1 MLNCKKEGDRV
12 RNQQFAYLA
21 KKALSF
27 AEEAAKEMKNSFIGT
42 EHLLLGILKIKES
55 SLCRLLKDSDVTF
68 ARIHEDII
76 VLFGFCDEKIGIP
89 EYTRTME
96 EILDASI
103 IDAKM
108 QGKPAV
114 ELDTLTLC
122 LLQAQ
127 NNVAAEL
134 LRRYDIDIQKLIDQI
149 KMEDV
154 SSLNKIQELTN
165 LNEKMKNSTASLVLR
180 DKQLEMIMQILC
192 RKEKGN
198 PLLLG
203 DPGVG
208 KTAIVEE
215 LAKRIAQGKVPDSL
229 KNNLIF
235 ELNLNGLVAGTK
247 YRGEFEEKIQ
257 KIIVALHQFPQVILF
272 IDEIHQIVGAG
283 KAEGSIDVAGVLKTH
298 LARGKIRCIG
308 STTYDEYVQYIEK
321 DRALQRRFQTVMIEE
336 PNAKEAADMV
346 KCRLPEYRQF
356 HQVEFSED
364 LVEDL
369 IRKSEYYLP
378 ERKLP
383 DKAIDIVDLC
393 CVNAKMEQRKKV
405 NQHDILK
412 TIENMTSIPIV
423 DNSRSSSLVEELSRC
438 ITNQGTLNQ
447 LKKGIQ
453 WLDLQILDDRPL
465 AAWLFKG
472 KNLELKKEVVKMIC
486 RYYFI
491 QSNRLSQIDMRE
503 FKNGNPAN
511 YNMLQESLM
520 PWVKKIK
527 RNPYSI
533 LCFEH
538 FEEAGKE
545 SIDFVKKILKQGK
558 VELQN
563 GVVVDFRH
571 TLVILLDESKHQ
583 ESIGFNAH
591 LSHSSS
597 LEESVDEVFE
607 FEDHN
612 ESQRV
617 RQIQQRVDFY
627 KTQLKDNCLNLD
639 VHDFMDVNENEL
651 DKKIKEKITKI
662 LIKSS

>member
-1 MLNCKKEGDRV
+1 MLNCSKEGDRV

-55 SLCRLLKDSDVTF
+55 SLCRLLKDSDVTYGK
-68 ARIHEDII
+68 IHEDII
-76 VLFGFCDEKIGIP
+76 VLFGFCDEKSNVP
-89 EYTRTME
+89 QYTRTME
-96 EILDASI
+96 EILEASM
-103 IDAKM
+103 IDMKM
-108 QGKPAV
+108 RGKQAV
-114 ELDTLTLC
+114 DLDTLTIC

-134 LRRYDIDIQKLIDQI
+134 LRRYDLDIQKLIDQI
-149 KMEDV
+149 KMADV

-165 LNEKMKNSTASLVLR
+165 LNEKMKKSTASLILR
-180 DKQLEMIMQILC
+180 DKQIEMIMQILC

-215 LAKRIAQGKVPDSL
+215 LAKRIALGKVPASL
-229 KNNLIF
+229 KDNLIF

-257 KIIVALHQFPQVILF
+257 KIIAALYQFPQVILF

-321 DRALQRRFQTVMIEE
+321 DRALQRRFQTIMIEE
-336 PNAKEAADMV
+336 PNRKEAAMMV

-356 HQVEFSED
+356 HHVEFSDD

-369 IRKSEYYLP
+369 IQKSEYYLP

-393 CVNAKMEQRKKV
+393 CANAKMEQRNKV
-405 NQHDILK
+405 NQTDILK
-412 TIENMTSIPIV
+412 TIENMTCIPIL
-423 DNSRSSSLVEELSRC
+423 DQSRSRNLKEELSQC
-438 ITNQGTLNQ
+438 ILNRETLNK
-447 LKKGIQ
+447 LEKGLQ

-465 AAWLFKG
+465 AVWLFKG
-472 KNLELKKEVVKMIC
+472 NNAELKKEVVKLIS
-486 RYYFI
+486 RSYFI
-491 QSNRLSQIDMRE
+491 QSDRCSWIDIRE
-503 FKNGNPAN
+503 LKGNLVGN
-511 YNMLQESLM
+511 LNLVQESGISWM
-520 PWVKKIK
+520 KKIK
-527 RNPYSI
+527 RYPYSI

-545 SIDFVKKILKQGK
+545 SVDFIKKILHQGK
-558 VELQN
+558 IEMQN
-563 GVVVDFRH
+563 GMSIDFRH
-571 TLVILLDESKHQ
+571 TLIILLDESKKH
-583 ESIGFNAH
+583 EAIGFNGH
-591 LSHSSS
+591 LSYSNA
-597 LEESVDEVFE
+597 LEENVDEVFE
-607 FEDHN
+607 FDN
-612 ESQRV
+612 ENETQRY
-617 RQIQQRVDFY
+617 RQIKQRVDFY
-627 KTQLKDNCLNLD
+627 KSQLRDNRLELDAKD
-639 VHDFMDVNENEL
+639 FIDVNENEL
-651 DKKIKEKITKI
+651 DKKIKEKITKL

>member
-1 MLNCKKEGDRV
+1 M
-12 RNQQFAYLA
+12 RNQQFAPFA
-21 KKALSF
+21 KKALKY
-27 AEEAAKEMKNSFIGT
+27 AEEAAREMKNSFIGT

-55 SLCRLLKDSDVTF
+55 SLNRLLKDSDVTYG
-68 ARIHEDII
+68 RIHEDII
-76 VLFGFCDEKIGIP
+76 VLFGFCDERAGIP

-96 EILDASI
+96 EILDASR
-103 IDAKM
+103 IDSKM

-114 ELDTLTLC
+114 DLDTLTIC

-134 LRRYDIDIQKLIDQI
+134 LRRYGMDIQKLIDQI
-149 KMEDV
+149 KMEDI

-165 LNEKMKNSTASLVLR
+165 LNEKMKNSMTSLVLR
-180 DKQLEMIMQILC
+180 DKQIEMIMQILC

-257 KIIVALHQFPQVILF
+257 KIILALQQFPQVILF

-336 PNAKEAADMV
+336 PTVQEAAEMV
-346 KCRLPEYRQF
+346 KSRLPEYRQF
-356 HQVEFSED
+356 HHVEFSED
-364 LVEDL
+364 LIEDL

-378 ERKLP
+378 EKKLP

-393 CVNAKMEQRKKV
+393 CVNARMENRKKV
-405 NQHDILK
+405 TQTDILK
-412 TIENMTSIPIV
+412 TIENMTSIPIA
-423 DNSRSSSLVEELSRC
+423 DDCRSDSLVHE
-438 ITNQGTLNQ
+438 LNQ
-447 LKKGIQ
+447 CVLNQDTLEKLKKGIQ
-453 WLDLQILDDRPL
+453 WLDLQIIDDRPL
-465 AAWLFKG
+465 AVWIFKG
-472 KNLELKKEVVKMIC
+472 NNTELKKEVVKMIG

-491 QSNRLSQIDMRE
+491 QANRLSMIDIRE
-503 FKNGNPAN
+503 FKNGNLVGN
-511 YNMLQESLM
+511 LNFYQESM
-520 PWVKKIK
+520 MAWMKKIK

-545 SIDFVKKILKQGK
+545 SLDFIKKILNQGK
-558 VELQN
+558 IELQN
-563 GVVVDFRH
+563 GMTLDFRH
-571 TLVILLDESKHQ
+571 TLIILLDESKKQ
-583 ESIGFNAH
+583 EAIGFNESFSYSNA
-591 LSHSSS
+591 
-597 LEESVDEVFE
+597 LESDADEVFE
-607 FEDHN
+607 FDR
-612 ESQRV
+612 ESEIQKY
-617 RQIQQRVDFY
+617 RQIKQRVDFY
-627 KTQLKDNCLNLD
+627 KKQLKNDRLD
-639 VHDFMDVNENEL
+639 LTVEDFIDVNEKEL
-651 DKKIKEKITKI
+651 DKKIKEKITKM